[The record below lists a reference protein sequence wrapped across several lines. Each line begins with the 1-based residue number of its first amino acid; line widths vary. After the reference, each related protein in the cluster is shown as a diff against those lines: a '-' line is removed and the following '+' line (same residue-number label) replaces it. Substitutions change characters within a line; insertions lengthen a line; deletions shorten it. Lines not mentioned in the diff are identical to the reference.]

1 MRNHNVPYRRKA
13 VERVIVDHWFCKEL
27 KAKRANEKV
36 DGNIAKQHNLI
47 SLKQT
52 NKTLCQQHTRLYG
65 R

>member
-1 MRNHNVPYRRKA
+1 MRA
-13 VERVIVDHWFCKEL
+13 DHWFCKEL

-36 DGNIAKQHNLI
+36 DGNIAKQHNLT

-52 NKTLCQQHTRLYG
+52 NKTLCQQQPRQYG